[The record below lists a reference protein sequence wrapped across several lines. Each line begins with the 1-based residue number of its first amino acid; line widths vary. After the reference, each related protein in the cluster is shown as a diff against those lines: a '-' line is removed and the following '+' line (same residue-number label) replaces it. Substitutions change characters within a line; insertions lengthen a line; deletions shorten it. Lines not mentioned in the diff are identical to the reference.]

1 LKLVTIARLLRARG
15 NKGEL
20 AALPLSARLAEVTHV
35 IVNDAPMEV
44 EHTWTHGDR
53 VIFKFKGV
61 DTITDAER
69 LAGADVSIPLEERPA
84 ASEGEYYQSDLIG
97 CQVVDQ
103 TGRTL
108 GNVQYFQE
116 TGGVPL
122 LEIRTQAGKELLIPF
137 AKAMLTNI
145 DLEHK
150 RIDVNIPA
158 GLLDLN

>member
-1 LKLVTIARLLRARG
+1 MKLVTIARLLRARG

-20 AALPLSARLAEVTHV
+20 AAFPLSARLGEVTRV
-35 IVNDAPMEV
+35 IVNDVPMEV
-44 EHTWTHGDR
+44 ERTWTHGDR

-84 ASEGEYYQSDLIG
+84 ASEGEYYQSDLVG
-97 CQVVDQ
+97 CEVVDQ
-103 TGRTL
+103 TGRVL
-108 GNVQYFQE
+108 GTVRDFQE

-122 LEIRTQAGKELLIPF
+122 LEIRTQAGKEMLIPF
-137 AKAMLTNI
+137 AKAMVINI

-150 RIDVNIPA
+150 RIDVNIPP
-158 GLLDLN
+158 GLDELN

>member
-20 AALPLSARLAEVTHV
+20 AALPLSARLGEITHV

-44 EHTWTHGDR
+44 ERTWMHGDR

-69 LAGADVSIPLEERPA
+69 LAGADVCVPLDERPA

-97 CQVVDQ
+97 CEVVDQ
-103 TGRTL
+103 TGRVL
-108 GNVQYFQE
+108 GTVRDFQE

-122 LEIRTQAGKELLIPF
+122 LEIRTQAGKEMLIPF

-150 RIDVNIPA
+150 RIDVNIPP
-158 GLLDLN
+158 GLDELN

>member
-1 LKLVTIARLLRARG
+1 MKLVTIARLLRARG

-20 AALPLSARLAEVTHV
+20 AALPLSARLGEVTHV

-44 EHTWTHGDR
+44 ERTWMHGDR

-69 LAGADVSIPLEERPA
+69 LAGADVSVPLDERPA

-97 CQVVDQ
+97 CEVVDQ
-103 TGRTL
+103 TGRAL
-108 GNVQYFQE
+108 GTVRDFQE

-137 AKAMLTNI
+137 AKALLTNI

-150 RIDVNIPA
+150 RIDVNIPP
-158 GLLDLN
+158 GLDELN